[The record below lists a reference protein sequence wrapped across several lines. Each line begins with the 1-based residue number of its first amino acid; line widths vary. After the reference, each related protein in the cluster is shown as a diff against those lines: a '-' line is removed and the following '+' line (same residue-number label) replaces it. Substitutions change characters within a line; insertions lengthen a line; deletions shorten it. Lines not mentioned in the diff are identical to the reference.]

1 MRTTPIQDKAAR
13 AICGGILADDRALAD
28 RGALISGFVPEFL
41 QLISSEN
48 IADLEIR
55 IRARLAYTLVEPAN
69 VAYSSK
75 GFLIQLSGIRQSFEF
90 SAVNLAAHQFMIRK

>member
-13 AICGGILADDRALAD
+13 AICGGILADDRAD

-41 QLISSEN
+41 QLMSSEN

>member
-28 RGALISGFVPEFL
+28 RGALISGFVHL